1 MARTTLPK
9 SSEPGAAEASEQ
21 LQKAISDPL
30 SVTILVFGEG
40 PKIDQIL
47 ANVEARAS
55 VKSSIRRV
63 VWIPD
68 PSVLSDEQRA
78 RYVSSDTVV
87 VAVDG
92 KHGAVAATLTASKAR
107 GAFRVDMAF
116 NLAENQLGS

>member
-9 SSEPGAAEASEQ
+9 SSDTDAARAPEQ

-30 SVTILVFGEG
+30 SVTMLVFGKG
-40 PKIDQIL
+40 PNIDRIL

-78 RYVSSDTVV
+78 RYVSSDNVV

-92 KHGAVAATLTASKAR
+92 KHGAIAATLTGSKAR
-107 GAFRVDMAF
+107 GALRVDTAF
-116 NLAENQLGS
+116 NLAEKQLGS